1 MVRIAQLGLS
11 PEFLDYQ
18 VGWTHQRTLHEAVV
32 NGTADDTLLLCE
44 HPPVFTA
51 GRSAR
56 PDEYP
61 ADGTPVVPVTRGG
74 RVTWHGPGQLVG
86 YPIMRLTPL
95 GDDSSLVDV
104 VGHVRA
110 LERVLVHTAA
120 HFGVDSFRVPGRSG
134 VWVTSI
140 SGTPAK
146 IGAIGIR
153 VERGASLHGFALNC
167 SGDLAGF
174 AQIVPCGIR
183 DAGVS
188 SLSIA
193 AGREISTATAAAVI
207 AANFDAWYHSPEPSD
222 FPQQNSGRV
231 LAHASASGGSR

>member
-1 MVRIAQLGLS
+1 MVRIAQLGLA
-11 PEFLDYQ
+11 PEYLDYR
-18 VGWTHQRTLHEAVV
+18 VGWTHQRTLHEGVV
-32 NGTADDTLLLCE
+32 AGTTDDTLLLCE
-44 HPPVFTA
+44 HPSVYTA

-86 YPIMRLTPL
+86 YPIMRLEPI
-95 GDDSSLVDV
+95 GEDSNLVDV
-104 VGHVRA
+104 VGHVRS
-110 LERVLVHTAA
+110 LERVLINTAQALGVHA
-120 HFGVDSFRVPGRSG
+120 FRVPGRSG
-134 VWVTSI
+134 VWVEE
-140 SGTPAK
+140 GAGQAK

-188 SLSIA
+188 SLSAVAGHPITTADAAILIA
-193 AGREISTATAAAVI
+193 AH
-207 AANFDAWYHSPEPSD
+207 FDDWYYSPEPVPESV
-222 FPQQNSGRV
+222 PT
-231 LAHASASGGSR
+231 LAQAHTLGGQK